1 MKKWLWLLPIAA
13 LLVLA
18 ACSMPGNVYLS
29 FDWSVYPVNWYGT
42 DPNIDTPG
50 VDDELAP
57 GFDYLTLP
65 GDYYFAY
72 THDITQTVWYDIYY
86 TLTAH
91 KGAGSPGEDAVFM
104 IYLTNGGY
112 PGFWQTQGLAPSGG
126 SSAPKASRSVMQSGK
141 TFDKS
146 GYEYKQL
153 GQYSQTQGGYTL
165 TMRTGVWEPKK

>member
-1 MKKWLWLLPIAA
+1 MKKWMWVLPIAA

-18 ACSMPGNVYLS
+18 ACSMPGNVYLA
-29 FDWSVYPVNWYGT
+29 FDWAVTPSNWIAS
-42 DPNIDTPG
+42 DVNIDTPG
-50 VDDELAP
+50 VADELAP

-65 GDYYFAY
+65 GDYYFTY
-72 THDITQTVWYDIYY
+72 THDDVNWNEIWYE
-86 TLTAH
+86 LTAH
-91 KGAGSPGEDAVFM
+91 KGAGSPGEDAIFM
-104 IYLTNGGY
+104 MYLTAFPGY
-112 PGFWQTQGLAPSGG
+112 PGFWQAQGLAPSGG

-153 GQYSQTQGGYTL
+153 GQYSQTHGGYTL